1 MATLPPLDPV
11 STPHCYGEGSRRS
24 GKFGE
29 RGEAE
34 KVLKVKKLMLCCHIQ
49 AEADCAIPLRCDP
62 KYSRGQTRA
71 SCSQGRRC
79 RKHHL
84 PRSSGQTGNV
94 LAACAQRVQLGRT
107 ASAVPSHPQAPTP
120 KTTTSWLPKE
130 PFDTN
135 NSMMATVLPATIMA
149 PSFNRHASQ
158 CIDPEQDFFD
168 FNELASP
175 APAHLKRESSAV
187 STATSPA
194 NTLLDEDLQ
203 TPAKPSYE
211 YERFKQQTGYPSGS
225 IPGLSSGYNSGFTM
239 FSSTGLDEIS
249 MMNDSSIM
257 DGGWNSGLS
266 VDTAMHMGMDIQQP
280 AYFYANDASQDDF
293 VDPSVITHDDVPR
306 VRVYPGHHQQQ
317 AAKAQAQA
325 LAQQQRQQQQQQQQM
340 AHHRQQSQ
348 QQNRLQPQQVNRKTS
363 SPLSDARTEETIAR
377 VVAQIRQNSQNA
389 ALASQDGQQ
398 NLLPH
403 IIRAKKDEDDM
414 DEDERLLASEE
425 GKKLSS
431 KERRQL
437 RNKVSARAF
446 RSRRK
451 EYIGQLEGE
460 IAQKVQEANE
470 LRTQNLALMEE
481 NTRSR
486 AFIER
491 LLRHQAFTPFLD
503 ELSREEG
510 LQPKA
515 PLASMPSTS
524 TPVVAAPTPAPFQP
538 QQFGGMP
545 RSENTH
551 VGMTLVPETQIDFSM
566 LNINQNSNN
575 ANWGMNN
582 GFNFQQ
588 PRVYAV
594 LELPEGPANPLDVEA
609 MSGKGYSALFA
620 AEDNASVEETKPD
633 YPVIERPAQS
643 QMPAVAASSVEEDDE
658 DDEYALYRSSPAPS
672 SAASLDKVF
681 GTIVPEK
688 VFAHFDL
695 VVSDEAEEV
704 RSMELLERR
713 ISAME
718 PCFQRIAAMTSMLDL

>member
-1 MATLPPLDPV
+1 
-11 STPHCYGEGSRRS
+11 
-24 GKFGE
+24 
-29 RGEAE
+29 
-34 KVLKVKKLMLCCHIQ
+34 
-49 AEADCAIPLRCDP
+49 
-62 KYSRGQTRA
+62 
-71 SCSQGRRC
+71 
-79 RKHHL
+79 
-84 PRSSGQTGNV
+84 
-94 LAACAQRVQLGRT
+94 
-107 ASAVPSHPQAPTP
+107 
-120 KTTTSWLPKE
+120 
-130 PFDTN
+130 
-135 NSMMATVLPATIMA
+135 MA
-149 PSFNRHASQ
+149 PSFNHHASQ
-158 CIDPEQDFFD
+158 CIDPEHEFFD

-175 APAHLKRESSAV
+175 APAALKRESSAV

-225 IPGLSSGYNSGFTM
+225 IPGLNSGYNSGYNSGASM
-239 FSSTGLDEIS
+239 FSSTGLDEMG
-249 MMNDSSIM
+249 MMGDSSVM

-266 VDTAMHMGMDIQQP
+266 VDTAMHMGMDFPQP
-280 AYFYANDASQDDF
+280 AYFLSNDASQDDF
-293 VDPSVITHDDVPR
+293 VDPSVITQDELPR

-317 AAKAQAQA
+317 AAKAQA
-325 LAQQQRQQQQQQQQM
+325 LAQQQQRQQQQM

-348 QQNRLQPQQVNRKTS
+348 QQNRLQPQQVSRKTS

-389 ALASQDGQQ
+389 ALASQEGQQ
-398 NLLPH
+398 NLMPH

-460 IAQKVQEANE
+460 IAQKAQEANE
-470 LRTQNLALMEE
+470 LRTQNIALMEE
-481 NTRSR
+481 NARSR

-524 TPVVAAPTPAPFQP
+524 TPAVATPAPAQFQP
-538 QQFGGMP
+538 LQYGGMP
-545 RSENTH
+545 QPGNTH
-551 VGMTLVPETQIDFSM
+551 VGMTLVPETQMDFAM
-566 LNINQNSNN
+566 LNLNN
-575 ANWGMNN
+575 ANWSINN
-582 GFNFQQ
+582 DFSFQQ
-588 PRVYAV
+588 PRVFAV
-594 LELPEGPANPLDVEA
+594 LEIPEGPANPLDTEA
-609 MSGKGYSALFA
+609 MSGKGYSAIFA
-620 AEDNASVEETKPD
+620 AEDDSSADDVKPD

-643 QMPAVAASSVEEDDE
+643 QKLATVAPVVEDEDE
-658 DDEYALYRSSPAPS
+658 DDEYALYNYSPSPS
-672 SAASLDKVF
+672 SAASRESHENVF
-681 GTIVPEK
+681 GAINPEK
-688 VFAHFDL
+688 VLSHLNL
-695 VVSDEAEEV
+695 VISDEAEEV
-704 RSMELLERR
+704 RLMERLERR
-713 ISAME
+713 MAAME
-718 PCFQRIAAMTSMLDL
+718 PCFQRIAALTSMFDS